1 MSFKDNASNWRDGVQ
16 KGVDGAK
23 PAVED
28 AKVKSAPHL
37 VTGGEKTIE
46 KAGEFKA
53 QLEAKRAEVASATD
67 AASPRNQAL
76 SGLLQVGEAAT
87 DVAAQA
93 GTWLKETGAKW
104 GTGPVVVEPPKEIP
118 GEDVPPPP
126 PSFQKPDD
134 QQ

>member
-1 MSFKDNASNWRDGVQ
+1 MSFKDNASSWRDGVQ
-16 KGVDGAK
+16 KGVEGAK

-53 QLEAKRAEVASATD
+53 QIEAKRVEIGSAPD
-67 AASPRNQAL
+67 ADSPRNQAL
-76 SGLLQVGEAAT
+76 SGLLQVGVAAT
-87 DVAAQA
+87 DAAAHA
-93 GTWLKETGAKW
+93 GEWLKETGTKW
-104 GTGPVVVEPPKEIP
+104 GAGPVVVEPPKEIP
-118 GEDVPPPP
+118 GDVPPPP
-126 PSFQKPDD
+126 DFQKPGD

>member
-28 AKVKSAPHL
+28 AKVKSAPRL

-46 KAGEFKA
+46 KAAELKA
-53 QLEAKRAEVASATD
+53 QFEAKRAEVGSAVDAS
-67 AASPRNQAL
+67 SPRNQAL

-93 GTWLKETGAKW
+93 GAWLKETGAKW
-104 GTGPVVVEPPKEIP
+104 GTGPVVVQPPKEIP
-118 GEDVPPPP
+118 GEDTPPPP
-126 PSFQKPDD
+126 DFKQP
-134 QQ
+134 

>member
-1 MSFKDNASNWRDGVQ
+1 MSFKDNAANWRDGVQ
-16 KGVDGAK
+16 KGVEGAK

-46 KAGEFKA
+46 KAGEFRA
-53 QLEAKRAEVASATD
+53 QIEAKRAAMASAPD
-67 AASPRNQAL
+67 AESPRNQAL
-76 SGLLQVGEAAT
+76 SGLLQVGAAAT

-93 GTWLKETGAKW
+93 GEWLKETGSKW
-104 GTGPVVVEPPKEIP
+104 GTDTGPVVVEPKEIP
-118 GEDVPPPP
+118 GDVPPPP
-126 PSFQKPDD
+126 DFKKPDD

>member
-1 MSFKDNASNWRDGVQ
+1 MSFKDNASSWRDGVQ

-46 KAGEFKA
+46 KAAELKA
-53 QLEAKRAEVASATD
+53 QLESKRAQVGSATD

-87 DVAAQA
+87 DVAAHA
-93 GTWLKETGAKW
+93 GAWLKETGAKW
-104 GTGPVVVEPPKEIP
+104 GTGPVVVQPPKEIS
-118 GEDVPPPP
+118 GEDTPPPP
-126 PSFQKPDD
+126 DFKQP
-134 QQ
+134 

>member
-1 MSFKDNASNWRDGVQ
+1 MSFKENASSWRDGVQ
-16 KGVDGAK
+16 KGVEGAK

-46 KAGEFKA
+46 KAVEFKA
-53 QLEAKRAEVASATD
+53 QIEAKRAAVASAPD
-67 AASPRNQAL
+67 ADTPRNQAL

-87 DVAAQA
+87 DVAAHA
-93 GTWLKETGAKW
+93 GEWLKETGARW
-104 GTGPVVVEPPKEIP
+104 SAGPVVVEPPKEIP
-118 GEDVPPPP
+118 GDVPPPP
-126 PSFQKPDD
+126 DFKKPDD